1 MEQIQRQSCL
11 SKMLDVRGMIV
22 AARRAMMG
30 ADNSTALAMMAVFLL
45 VLFVLLPIW
54 ITFDLNST
62 WAFTTTL
69 RNSASP
75 IIDYATSDAQNI
87 LGLTVG
93 GALIGL
99 VLTSFTLLP
108 SLFEIAFPTVNHP
121 LVNAV
126 LSASILF
133 DYVTDW
139 PRAWEVTAQWANNP
153 PTHFIYCVFFNLF
166 MSVGVQALIV
176 VCLTVVVF
184 GVLTI
189 IRGPIKQTAQ
199 PVIVDQG

>member
-1 MEQIQRQSCL
+1 MEKIQQQSCL
-11 SKMLDVRGMIV
+11 SKMIDVRGMIV
-22 AARRAMMG
+22 AARRAMVG

-45 VLFVLLPIW
+45 VLFVLVPIW
-54 ITFDLNST
+54 ITFDLHST
-62 WAFTTTL
+62 WAFTTSI
-69 RNSASP
+69 RDSASP
-75 IIDYATSDAQNI
+75 IIDYARSDAQN
-87 LGLTVG
+87 LMGLTVG

-139 PRAWEVTAQWANNP
+139 PRAWEVTSQWSSNP
-153 PTHFIYCVFFNLF
+153 PVHFAYCVFFNLF

-176 VCLTVVVF
+176 ISLTVMVF
-184 GVLTI
+184 GAITI
-189 IRGPIKQTAQ
+189 IRGPMKQTAQ